1 MQLKQFL
8 LAIHLTRGIGRAAEA
23 KIIYAIANDLASTHY
38 PWSLDEVFSVIE
50 CYQQADNIKSSYHLA
65 CNQAETMASD
75 FLTYFDDAYPPQLK
89 EIYEPPLILFYVGN
103 LAALRLPNVAVVG
116 TRTATPYGLAVMRHL
131 LPEVVKSG
139 IAVVSGL
146 AKGIDVMAHQI
157 TFANSGVP
165 IAVIGTGI
173 DMTYPAQNQALQQQ
187 TGQQGLLLS
196 EYPPGTGPQRS
207 HFPARNRI
215 IAGLSSAT
223 LVVEAQQKSGS
234 LITANLA
241 LQNNREVMVVPGSIF
256 SENSLGANE
265 LLRFGAKMVTKSTDI
280 MESIQLF
287 DTI

>member
-1 MQLKQFL
+1 
-8 LAIHLTRGIGRAAEA
+8 
-23 KIIYAIANDLASTHY
+23 
-38 PWSLDEVFSVIE
+38 
-50 CYQQADNIKSSYHLA
+50 
-65 CNQAETMASD
+65 
-75 FLTYFDDAYPPQLK
+75 
-89 EIYEPPLILFYVGN
+89 
-103 LAALRLPNVAVVG
+103 PNVAVVG

-146 AKGIDVMAHQI
+146 AKGLDVMAHQI

-187 TGQQGLLLS
+187 IGQQGLVLS

-223 LVVEAQQKSGS
+223 LVIEAQQKSGS